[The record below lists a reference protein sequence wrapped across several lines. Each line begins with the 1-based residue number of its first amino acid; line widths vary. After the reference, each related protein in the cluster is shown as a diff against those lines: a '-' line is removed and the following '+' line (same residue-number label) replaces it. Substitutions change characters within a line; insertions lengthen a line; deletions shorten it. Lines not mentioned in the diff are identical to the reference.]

1 MRTKDLFCDID
12 KGELIPRWSQ
22 AITALKH
29 GAVRDHDLGAE
40 KKSITF
46 AVVKKIKTAIL
57 SCLMALVATATPT
70 EAPVALGDTLSLDE
84 VTVTAIKQSTDLR
97 NQATTLTVIGH
108 EEAERNQAVSVKT
121 AADLVPNLFIPD
133 YGSRMTSTVYV
144 RGIGTRIDQPAVGLT
159 IDNVPVMTKEN
170 YDFDLMD
177 IARFE
182 MMRGP
187 QNTLYGRNTLGGL
200 MNVYTLSPLNY
211 QGTRAVVEGASHGT
225 WRIGASHYML
235 LKENLGL
242 SLSAQYGST
251 KGEFTNQHNHER
263 CDWERLFTA
272 RAKVEWRNH
281 DGWYVSNVAS
291 VSTSRQGGYP
301 YEWVE
306 TGIIA
311 YNDTCFYRRTS
322 VMDGLTIRKSLDR
335 FTLSS
340 ITSYQY
346 LDDNMTLDQDFT
358 EHDYF
363 TLTQARREHAITQD
377 LIARSYEN
385 PQGYNWLLGVSGF
398 YRRYKMDAPVTFY
411 NYGIAQLIEKHVND
425 ALPEYPIA
433 WDTRSFVL
441 GSHFT
446 SPNWGAALYHESIYH
461 WGQWTLQAGLR
472 LDYEHARLNYRSVTH
487 TGYSTY
493 VLATGAL
500 FAHENIDIDE
510 HGTLDKD
517 FFDILPNV
525 SLSWHPWVGKNHTV
539 YLSFS
544 RGSKAGG
551 FNTQMFSDV
560 LQQRLMGMMGIGLQ
574 YDVDKMVGY
583 KPEKAWNYELGGH
596 FECWGAR
603 VQSDLGVFFMDCRDR
618 QLTVFPP
625 GTTTGRMMTN
635 AGKTHSWGGEFAMS
649 VAPTE
654 LTHLNLSYGF
664 THATFQDY
672 NDGKVDHSGKR
683 VPYAP
688 MHTLFAEANHSIVIG
703 GDWNK
708 MFTFA
713 ANVRAIGDIYW
724 DEANTLRQPMYALL
738 GASITWKQRH
748 YSLQLWGRNLTDT
761 GFKTFYFVSIQHPFL
776 QRGHGRSIGATLK
789 LDL

>member
-1 MRTKDLFCDID
+1 MKRIMLF
-12 KGELIPRWSQ
+12 LI
-22 AITALKH
+22 
-29 GAVRDHDLGAE
+29 G
-40 KKSITF
+40 
-46 AVVKKIKTAIL
+46 VV
-57 SCLMALVATATPT
+57 SLVAAG
-70 EAPVALGDTLSLDE
+70 APHELGDTLSLGE

-97 NQATTLTVIGH
+97 TQATALTVIDRQ
-108 EEAERNQAVSVKT
+108 EAERNQAVSMKT

-170 YDFDLMD
+170 YDIDIMD
-177 IARFE
+177 ISRFE
-182 MMRGP
+182 ALRGP

-200 MNVYTLSPLNY
+200 MNIYTLSPLNY

-225 WRIGASHYML
+225 WRVGASQYSL
-235 LKENLGL
+235 LNENLGL
-242 SLSAQYGST
+242 SLSAQYNST
-251 KGEFTNQHNHER
+251 KGEFTNQHNGKR
-263 CDWERLFTA
+263 CDWERQFGA
-272 RAKVEWRNH
+272 RMKLEWRNA
-281 DGWYVSNVAS
+281 DGWYISNVAS
-291 VSTSRQGGYP
+291 LSAGRQGGYP

-306 TGIIA
+306 TGRIA

-322 VMDGLTIRKSLDR
+322 VLDGLTVLKSLDR

-363 TLTQARREHAITQD
+363 TLTQGRREHAITQD
-377 LIARSYEN
+377 FIARSHEKAE
-385 PQGYNWLLGVSGF
+385 GYNWLLGASGF
-398 YRRYKMDAPVTFY
+398 FRRYKMYAPVIFY
-411 NYGIAQLIEKHVND
+411 DYGIEQFIENHVNS
-425 ALPEYPIA
+425 AIPEYPIA
-433 WDTRSFVL
+433 WDTRSFIL

-446 SPNWGAALYHESIYH
+446 SPSWGGALYHESTYR

-487 TGYSTY
+487 TGYTTY
-493 VLATGAL
+493 VLATGEVYSHDA
-500 FAHENIDIDE
+500 IDIDE

-517 FFDILPNV
+517 FFDVLPNV
-525 SLSWHPWVGKNHTV
+525 SLSWNPWVGKNHTV
-539 YLSFS
+539 YVAVS

-560 LQQRLMGMMGIGLQ
+560 LQQRLMKMMGIGAL

-596 FECWGAR
+596 FECWQGR
-603 VQSDLGVFFMDCRDR
+603 VQSDLGAFFMDCRDR

-635 AGKTHSWGGEFAMS
+635 AGKTHSWGAELAMS
-649 VAPTE
+649 VSPTE
-654 LTHLNLSYGF
+654 LTRFNVSYGF
-664 THATFQDY
+664 THAVFKDY
-672 NDGKVDHSGKR
+672 NDGKVDHSGNR

-688 MHTLFAEANHSIVIG
+688 MHTLFAEAKHSVRIG

-708 MFTFA
+708 LLTFA
-713 ANVRAIGDIYW
+713 ANVRATGDIYW
-724 DEANTLRQPMYALL
+724 DEANMLKQPLYALV
-738 GASITWKQRH
+738 GASITWKQER
-748 YSLQLWGRNLTDT
+748 YSLQLWGKNLTDT
-761 GFKTFYFVSIQHPFL
+761 QYKTFYFVSIQHPFL
-776 QRGHGRSIGATLK
+776 QRGHGRSIGATLR
-789 LDL
+789 LEL

>member
-1 MRTKDLFCDID
+1 MK
-12 KGELIPRWSQ
+12 KMMLIG
-22 AITALKH
+22 T
-29 GAVRDHDLGAE
+29 
-40 KKSITF
+40 
-46 AVVKKIKTAIL
+46 
-57 SCLMALVATATPT
+57 CLWAMAAAANNGTATVPSS
-70 EAPVALGDTLSLDE
+70 LGDTLSLNE
-84 VTVTAIKQSTDLR
+84 VTVTAIKQSADMR
-97 NQATTLTVIGH
+97 SQATALTVIGRQD
-108 EEAERNQAVSVKT
+108 AERNQVLSVKA

-211 QGTRAVVEGASHGT
+211 QGTRAVIEGASHGT
-225 WRIGASHYML
+225 RRVGASHYIL
-235 LKENLGL
+235 LNENLGL
-242 SLSAQYGST
+242 SLSAQYVGT
-251 KGEFTNQHNHER
+251 EGEFTNRHNGRR
-263 CDWERLFTA
+263 CDWEHLFSA
-272 RAKVEWRNH
+272 RSKVEWRNRE
-281 DGWYVSNVAS
+281 GWYVANVAS

-306 TGIIA
+306 TGEIA

-322 VMDGLTIRKSLDR
+322 VTDGLTLRKSLDL

-358 EHDYF
+358 VKDYF
-363 TLTQARREHAITQD
+363 TLTQTRREHAVTQD
-377 LIARSYEN
+377 FIARSHESG
-385 PQGYNWLLGVSGF
+385 QHYNWLVGLSGF

-411 NYGIAQLIEKHVND
+411 DYGIEQFIESHVNQ
-425 ALPEYPIA
+425 AIPEYPIV
-433 WDTRSFVL
+433 WDARSFEL

-446 SPNWGAALYHESIYH
+446 SPSWGAALYHESTCR
-461 WGQWTLQAGLR
+461 WGQWTLQAGVR

-487 TGYSTY
+487 TGYTTY
-493 VLATGAL
+493 VLATGAV
-500 FAHENIDIDE
+500 FSHEPIDIDD
-510 HGTLDKD
+510 HGKLDKD

-525 SLSWHPWVGKNHTV
+525 SLTWHPWKGKSHTV
-539 YLSFS
+539 YLAAS

-560 LQQRLMGMMGIGLQ
+560 LQQRLMGMMGIGMQ

-596 FECWGAR
+596 FECWQGR

-635 AGKTHSWGGEFAMS
+635 AGKTHSWGSEIALS

-654 LTHLNLSYGF
+654 LTHLSLSYGF
-664 THATFQDY
+664 THATFKDF

-688 MHTLFAEANHSIVIG
+688 MHTLFAEASHAVKVG
-703 GDWNK
+703 GDSNNRLA
-708 MFTFA
+708 FA
-713 ANVRAIGDIYW
+713 ANVRAAGDIYW
-724 DEANTLRQPMYALL
+724 DEANTLRQPFYALL
-738 GASITWKQRH
+738 GASITWQQKH

-761 GFKTFYFVSIQHPFL
+761 SYKTFYFVSIQHPFL
-776 QRGHGRSIGATLK
+776 QRGHGHMLGATLRF
-789 LDL
+789 DF